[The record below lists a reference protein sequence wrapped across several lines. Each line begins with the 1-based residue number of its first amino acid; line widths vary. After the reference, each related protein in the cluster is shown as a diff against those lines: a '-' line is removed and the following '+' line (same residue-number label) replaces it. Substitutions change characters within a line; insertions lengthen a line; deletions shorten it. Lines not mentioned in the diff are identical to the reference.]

1 MMDKIIIDADLCI
14 KMGGSNKYRYLYEV
28 LPLVADEIYMHT
40 YAYGEVMMPSS
51 AVNQLRA
58 LVSEGKVCLVSE
70 SSLSCQ
76 VRATYDGAYYNLAR
90 VMLDPE
96 RPNKNRGEI
105 SSLAYAKAVGIPIFA
120 TDERELQPIIDKQLN
135 TGIDDITCIRIVDI
149 VVKAKNKEIEISRRV
164 CKALWVIA
172 GKNKEIF
179 DKEIWPM

>member
-76 VRATYDGAYYNLAR
+76 VRATYDGAYYNMAR

-96 RPNKNRGEI
+96 RPNKNR
-105 SSLAYAKAVGIPIFA
+105 
-120 TDERELQPIIDKQLN
+120 
-135 TGIDDITCIRIVDI
+135 
-149 VVKAKNKEIEISRRV
+149 
-164 CKALWVIA
+164 
-172 GKNKEIF
+172 
-179 DKEIWPM
+179 